1 MLHQLLSQAGTASG
15 STITVPDFN
24 GFIVLFHGLHYDRS
38 RFRGEKPFRHL
49 ELGLASLGYGVV
61 VSDMT
66 GDGSS
71 QASYLQDQ
79 FDLDDTGAN
88 VLSDVLTYWETTV
101 SAIQTDYPS
110 LPILAAGISWGGLY
124 ALQVAGRAS
133 TLPDAVFVHVPATD
147 PNFLTEFTGYGLA
160 SLGDFNEA
168 GMTSAPNT
176 PRVPTLI
183 SYATD
188 DTRVGY
194 TESET
199 LATTVGADTI
209 VYSSLGHN
217 TTDATNRALFDWLKT
232 ISI

>member
-1 MLHQLLSQAGTASG
+1 MTASMWADA
-15 STITVPDFN
+15 TATWAD
-24 GFIVLFHGLHYDRS
+24 
-38 RFRGEKPFRHL
+38 
-49 ELGLASLGYGVV
+49 A
-61 VSDMT
+61 T
-66 GDGSS
+66 
-71 QASYLQDQ
+71 A
-79 FDLDDTGAN
+79 TW
-88 VLSDVLTYWETTV
+88 SDVG
-101 SAIQTDYPS
+101 ITDLEFACEWS
-110 LPILAAGISWGGLY
+110 
-124 ALQVAGRAS
+124 
-133 TLPDAVFVHVPATD
+133 PATD